1 MAPLSLR
8 ADQFQYLEQ
17 ILLAVAV
24 GVLAALGNLGF
35 RELIHFFSWV
45 FRTLEWQ
52 CLGIREGH
60 WTVLMVPLIL
70 VSGGVALLLL
80 NLVLPR

>member
-45 FRTLEWQ
+45 FRTLEWHA
-52 CLGIREGH
+52 LGIARATGRSS
-60 WTVLMVPLIL
+60 WC
-70 VSGGVALLLL
+70 
-80 NLVLPR
+80 R